1 MSKTTGETRESL
13 GTVARVVALL
23 RAIAEHDNALTLT
36 TLSEKMGLAP
46 STTHRLVSL
55 VTQEGLVERNPV
67 TKTYACG
74 AEFLR
79 IASLVV
85 GASSIVERAEPML
98 RELAAQYDETSMLC
112 LYLARQQRYTIA
124 KAVHGTQL
132 LRYDIRENT
141 PLSLAWGASARS
153 ILAFLPQPVIDAVL
167 AQEASG
173 AQAGGMPPDDILSDL
188 QATRQRGYAYT
199 KGQRVAGSVG
209 LGAPVFGEGG
219 QVVGAICLTIPDSR
233 FDPAKE
239 SALGQALVRQAG
251 ELSRL
256 LGHRAS

>member
-85 GASSIVERAEPML
+85 GASSLVERAEPML
-98 RELAAQYDETSMLC
+98 RKLAAQYDETSMLC

-167 AQEASG
+167 EQDAVG
-173 AQAGGMPPDDILSDL
+173 AQAVEQPADILQDL
-188 QATRQRGYAYT
+188 QVTRQRGYAYT

-209 LGAPVFGEGG
+209 LGAPVFGAGG
-219 QVVGAICLTIPDSR
+219 QVVGSLCLTIPDSR
-233 FDPAKE
+233 FDAAKA
-239 SALGQALVRQAG
+239 SALGQALIRQAG

-256 LGHRAS
+256 LGHRAP